1 MFINMGFQ
9 VILIKELLIYI
20 EFYFIYFIILDNI
33 KFVNDN

>member
-9 VILIKELLIYI
+9 VIVIKELLIYI

-33 KFVNDN
+33 KFVNDK

>member
-33 KFVNDN
+33 KFVNDK